1 MTKAQLVD
9 SPYIND
15 GRDYGKDI
23 LFTDQNGQQF
33 TLFLGGNGDLYFV
46 PDHTKTDGSG
56 KLVYYNYILGKE
68 DSYTYGQFENFLKT
82 AKKADKYNEN
92 FDGEKFFWLSE
103 DAPEDIAN
111 RLEIQKYDDAILLDI
126 IVNKASWTH
135 GIRFTLSG
143 SRNFN
148 IAKALVDMRRDMQ
161 QQLATEDEQQL
172 EQ

>member
-1 MTKAQLVD
+1 MTNAQLVD
-9 SPYIND
+9 SPYKD
-15 GRDYGKDI
+15 ERDYGSDI

-46 PDHTKTDGSG
+46 PNCRKTDSTNNF
-56 KLVYYNYILGKE
+56 VYYNYILGKE
-68 DSYTYGQFENFLKT
+68 DNYTYAQFDTFLKT
-82 AKKADKYNEN
+82 AQKADKYNEN

-135 GIRFTLSG
+135 GVRFTLSG
-143 SRNFN
+143 SRNFE
-148 IAKALVDMRRDMQ
+148 IASALVKMRVDMQ
-161 QQLATEDEQQL
+161 EKLANNEQNI